1 MTRARRGVTIPTEL
15 YHKCFLALI
24 QNEVNK
30 VRGNLNLSVPFPIE
44 GVDVGIDRVN
54 LQELL
59 S

>member
-1 MTRARRGVTIPTEL
+1 MTWARRGVTIPTEL
-15 YHKCFLALI
+15 HHKCFLAPI

-30 VRGNLNLSVPFPIE
+30 VQGNLNLSVPFPIE